1 MLIETEQLKFRFK
14 VQNTIRGENRSKR
27 GKSRCPEIESAETL
41 IH

>member
-27 GKSRCPEIESAETL
+27 GKSRCPESAETL